1 MGIVGLAVGVAA
13 LAGRGGNE
21 QVEGAQQMQLANE
34 VKPVPPTPIAIK
46 KAELDQPTWD
56 PAWDVMI
63 EKALPEDLLS
73 RAAGARGGDTV
84 PAFPALEQGR
94 AARILGIFLSG
105 AGRS

>member
-1 MGIVGLAVGVAA
+1 MGLAVGVAV
-13 LAGRGGNE
+13 LAGRGGDE
-21 QVEGAQQMQLANE
+21 QVEGAQQMQLADE

-73 RAAGARGGDTV
+73 RRQAREVGTLL